1 VNLGGNGS
9 TSSTSST
16 SPVGS
21 PVDSPTES
29 PSANSDFPSGNY
41 VMFTSIKIT
50 LILCCDKL
58 TIS

>member
-9 TSSTSST
+9 TSTNST
-16 SPVGS
+16 SPADS

-29 PSANSDFPSGNY
+29 HQGAITPSANSDFPSGNY

-50 LILCCDKL
+50 
-58 TIS
+58 